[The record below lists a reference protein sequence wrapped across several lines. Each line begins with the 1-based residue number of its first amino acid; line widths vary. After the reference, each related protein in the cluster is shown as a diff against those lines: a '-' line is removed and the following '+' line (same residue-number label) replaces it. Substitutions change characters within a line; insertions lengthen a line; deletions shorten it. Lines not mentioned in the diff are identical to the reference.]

1 MTREPSPAE
10 IHAVVH
16 YEDGVLTWKNRNI
29 SKVDKQFAGKTAGSL
44 RPDGYIALAW
54 KGKQIMAHRLI
65 WIMHNGSIPNGL
77 FIDHINRDRKD
88 NRLKN
93 LRLCSISENNC
104 NAKLRIDNSSK
115 VKGVCWDNQR
125 SKWKARVS
133 YKGRQ
138 FHAGFHVELQD
149 AADAVR
155 IKREQIHNEFAAHH
169 DLLMEAG
176 H

>member
-16 YEDGVLTWKNRNI
+16 YEDGVLTWKN
-29 SKVDKQFAGKTAGSL
+29 A
-44 RPDGYIALAW
+44 
-54 KGKQIMAHRLI
+54 
-65 WIMHNGSIPNGL
+65 
-77 FIDHINRDRKD
+77 
-88 NRLKN
+88 
-93 LRLCSISENNC
+93 
-104 NAKLRIDNSSK
+104 
-115 VKGVCWDNQR
+115 
-125 SKWKARVS
+125 
-133 YKGRQ
+133 
-138 FHAGFHVELQD
+138 ELQD